1 MNRAV
6 FIDRDGTINEEMGYI
21 NHVQRFRL
29 LPRIIEAI
37 RLINH
42 LGLKAVVVTNQ
53 SGPAR
58 GYFPEELIGQIHT
71 ELQAALKKNGAH
83 LDGIYYCCHHPHAT
97 VEAYRSQCNCRKPN
111 IGLLLEAANDLN
123 IDIKMS
129 YVVGDRYVD
138 VELAHK
144 AGAKGILV
152 LTGYGQ
158 GELKYIGPQQHHKPI
173 FIAEDLYDAVKWI
186 SKDIKR

>member
-21 NHVQRFRL
+21 NHVQRFKL
-29 LPRIIEAI
+29 LPRTIEAI

-42 LGLKAVVVTNQ
+42 LNLKAVVVTNQ

-58 GYFPEELIGQIHT
+58 GYFPEDLIGQIHT
-71 ELQAALKKNGAH
+71 ELQSALKKNGAH
-83 LDGIYYCCHHPHAT
+83 LDGIYYCCHHPHAV
-97 VEAYRSQCNCRKPN
+97 VEAYRKVCDCRKPN
-111 IGLLLEAANDLN
+111 IGLLLEAVEDLD
-123 IDIKMS
+123 IDLKMS

-138 VELAHK
+138 VELAHR

-158 GELKYIGPQQHHKPI
+158 GELKYVGPQQDHKPV